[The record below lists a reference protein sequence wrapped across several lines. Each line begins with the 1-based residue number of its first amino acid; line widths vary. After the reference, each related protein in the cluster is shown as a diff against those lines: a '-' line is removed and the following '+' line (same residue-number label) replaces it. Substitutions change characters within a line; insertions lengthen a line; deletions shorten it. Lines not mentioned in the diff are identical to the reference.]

1 MPPFESG
8 DLLHIT
14 RAASVQFSRPFHF
27 RLIRVLAD
35 RVTYDGWAWI
45 EGYEL
50 DARGE
55 AVARRELFVQPSGL
69 RMLSRHPAGG
79 RRQR

>member
-1 MPPFESG
+1 MLPFASG
-8 DLLHIT
+8 DLLLVT
-14 RAASVQFSRPFHF
+14 RAASVQFCRPFRL
-27 RLIRVLAD
+27 RLIRVLTD

-55 AVARRELFVQPSGL
+55 AAARRELFVQPSGL
-69 RMLSRHPAGG
+69 RVLSPPPAAA
-79 RRQR
+79 RRRR